1 MFIGLSLWPVL
12 NHYLYKMDEFEM
24 QIMYRSGYYTY
35 LTMIFALIIAAIG
48 YEMNWEILQN
58 ISIHILL
65 EMLIL

>member
-1 MFIGLSLWPVL
+1 
-12 NHYLYKMDEFEM
+12 M